1 MCRNVSASDTVL
13 GAPAAT
19 LCKGVDGQHQR
30 HRKKTST
37 SFHAARMRA
46 LYFASIAPGAAQISA
61 EIILQARG
69 FGIRYPIRSLCA
81 SNSWPDPTALNS
93 WRNVLGSRSTN
104 AGSVSMVTRSSRS
117 SFRVLS
123 SRVDAARRK
132 QRPYRYFLNL
142 KIAIVSPNG
151 NPIWKLPPAAT
162 ATY

>member
-1 MCRNVSASDTVL
+1 VL

-81 SNSWPDPTALNS
+81 SQLLARPNCSKQLAKCPWIAQHERWKCIDGDTKLAL
-93 WRNVLGSRSTN
+93 VVPC
-104 AGSVSMVTRSSRS
+104 SVIPR
-117 SFRVLS
+117 
-123 SRVDAARRK
+123 
-132 QRPYRYFLNL
+132 
-142 KIAIVSPNG
+142 
-151 NPIWKLPPAAT
+151 
-162 ATY
+162 